1 MLRITLINDSEIV
14 RRGVV
19 AMLSRYPAQVG
30 FAEHADPVDPQ
41 VDIALVDTFAPGL
54 GNGPTLARL
63 IADPRIGRT
72 VVYTWNFQPWLAR
85 DIIEQGA
92 SGYLSKSLTA
102 AQLVAALQQVHGGM
116 TVVSPSTRSN
126 QVVGSDWPGRA
137 EGLTAREA
145 EVLSLITS
153 GLSNADIA
161 TRMSLSPNSIKSYVR
176 SGYRKI
182 DVMTRSQAV
191 LWGLSHGMGTAQP
204 GQARAQ
210 VGSRCDAHEV
220 GVDPKAADGRML
232 VPARDMPAS
241 RTRATPGAR
250 RA

>member
-1 MLRITLINDSEIV
+1 MLRITLINDDEIV

-19 AMLSRYPAQVG
+19 AMLSRYDAQIG
-30 FAEHADPVDPQ
+30 FAEHANPASPQ
-41 VDIALVDTFAPGL
+41 VDIALVETFVAGH
-54 GNGPTLARL
+54 GNGPDLARL
-63 IADPRIGRT
+63 IADPRIRRT

-85 DIIEQGA
+85 DVIEQGA

-102 AQLVAALQQVHGGM
+102 AQLVAALHQVHAGV
-116 TVVSPSTRSN
+116 TVVSPSTRTSR
-126 QVVGSDWPGRA
+126 VVGSDWPGRE

-145 EVLSLITS
+145 EVLSLITT

-161 TRMSLSPNSIKSYVR
+161 SRMSLSPNSIKSYVR

-182 DVMTRSQAV
+182 DVTTRSQAV
-191 LWGLSHGMGTAQP
+191 LWGISRGMGAAQP
-204 GQARAQ
+204 EQARPH
-210 VGSRCDAHEV
+210 VGARPDAHPV
-220 GVDPKAADGRML
+220 GAGHRAGARRVL
-232 VPARDMPAS
+232 SPAPGMPLS

>member
-1 MLRITLINDSEIV
+1 MLRITLINDNEIV

-19 AMLSRYPAQVG
+19 AMLSRYHGQVG
-30 FAEHADPVDPQ
+30 FAEHANPVGTQ

-54 GNGPTLARL
+54 GNGPNLARL
-63 IADPRIGRT
+63 IADPRIRRT

-85 DIIEQGA
+85 DVIEQGA

-102 AQLVAALQQVHGGM
+102 AQLVTALQQVHGGM
-116 TVVSPSTRSN
+116 TVVSPSTRTN
-126 QVVGSDWPGRA
+126 KVVGSDWPGRA

-145 EVLSLITS
+145 EVLSLITA

-161 TRMSLSPNSIKSYVR
+161 TRLSLSPNSIKSYVR

-182 DVMTRSQAV
+182 DVTTRSQAV
-191 LWGLSHGMGTAQP
+191 LWGISHGMGTAQP
-204 GQARAQ
+204 EQARAH
-210 VGSRCDAHEV
+210 VGSRSDAHQV
-220 GVDPKAADGRML
+220 GVDPKAAARRRLM
-232 VPARDMPAS
+232 PAPDMPAS
-241 RTRATPGAR
+241 RTRAIPGAR